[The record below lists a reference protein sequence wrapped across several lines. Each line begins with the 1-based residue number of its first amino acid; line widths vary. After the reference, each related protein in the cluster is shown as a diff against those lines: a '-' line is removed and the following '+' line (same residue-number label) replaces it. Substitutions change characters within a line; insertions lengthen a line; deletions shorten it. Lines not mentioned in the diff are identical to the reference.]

1 MEAIERSLCIWLWGS
16 IECDFMFKPSEGR
29 SGGILTIWDNNVLS
43 VKRRIIRDHVLCVE
57 GEWGTEKKPVNI
69 VNVYAPCVAS
79 RKHVLWN
86 ELKTLVWTKSED
98 RWCIAGD
105 FNTVRNESER
115 RGSNTNLRNNKIE
128 NFDKFITEAKL
139 IDLPLHGRRFTW
151 SRPGGSSRSR
161 IDRFLISEAWIRDW
175 SASYHN
181 FVKEQWREL
190 KVEGWG
196 MFVLKEKL
204 KQIKERLKEWHKNHS
219 QNLGEK
225 IKATKSELN
234 RLEVKEES
242 MGLADEEINS
252 KRETSASLYNLSK
265 LECSIQWQKSRS
277 KWVKEGDANTK
288 YFHGCVKKRRRENEI
303 LALEVNGNM
312 LKGAGE

>member
-1 MEAIERSLCIWLWGS
+1 MERVE
-16 IECDFMFKPSEGR
+16 D
-29 SGGILTIWDNNVLS
+29 GGL
-43 VKRRIIRDHVLCVE
+43 
-57 GEWGTEKKPVNI
+57 
-69 VNVYAPCVAS
+69 
-79 RKHVLWN
+79 
-86 ELKTLVWTKSED
+86 
-98 RWCIAGD
+98 
-105 FNTVRNESER
+105 
-115 RGSNTNLRNNKIE
+115 
-128 NFDKFITEAKL
+128 
-139 IDLPLHGRRFTW
+139 
-151 SRPGGSSRSR
+151 
-161 IDRFLISEAWIRDW
+161 
-175 SASYHN
+175 
-181 FVKEQWREL
+181 
-190 KVEGWG
+190 G

-225 IKATKSELN
+225 IKAAKSELN

-312 LKGAGE
+312 LKGAGEIKNAIVEHFKNHFSVRGVRPILENMHFKRINETAVNELIQAFSEDKIRKAVWECDSTKSPGPDGVNFGFVK